1 MEDDL
6 KKKIPARE
14 GSESENKQMKRREV
28 SEVRKDESVCDAAGC
43 EMWQGTREE
52 GFCLWR

>member
-1 MEDDL
+1 M

-28 SEVRKDESVCDAAGC
+28 SEVRKDESVCDAAGS

-52 GFCLWR
+52 GFCLWQ

>member
-1 MEDDL
+1 M

-28 SEVRKDESVCDAAGC
+28 SERACVMPQDVKCGKE
-43 EMWQGTREE
+43 RERRVFAFGGRE
-52 GFCLWR
+52 AR